1 MPIVAMPALRPS
13 AVTVFRPAGVSATGG
28 FVVVAAR
35 LALAAA
41 SVVSPV
47 RLGLRLREL
56 RHDQER
62 DDPCCDA
69 AADAGPADIQRHD
82 PLPVM
87 IRLPAHHR
95 AGERRK

>member
-1 MPIVAMPALRPS
+1 MPVLRPS
-13 AVTVFRPAGVSATGG
+13 AVTVFRPAAVSAAGG

-47 RLGLRLREL
+47 RLGLRLRER

-69 AADAGPADIQRHD
+69 AADAGPADIQRHVRY
-82 PLPVM
+82 PS
-87 IRLPAHHR
+87 
-95 AGERRK
+95 

>member
-13 AVTVFRPAGVSATGG
+13 AVTVFRPAGVSAAGG

-35 LALAAA
+35 LAAA

-47 RLGLRLREL
+47 RLGLRLSER

-69 AADAGPADIQRHD
+69 AADAGPADIQRHVRY
-82 PLPVM
+82 PS
-87 IRLPAHHR
+87 
-95 AGERRK
+95 